1 MGNRSSSMRGPPVP
15 VSVTVVH
22 PDPDT
27 YPVAGYVAAND
38 YKLTYTLLQGRNDTV
53 AGLLQLM
60 GQHGPEN
67 GTGVRGVSA
76 TVGAAALGGATPLVD
91 GVTVYLVFGAEV
103 NRGSHRSLSY
113 R

>member
-38 YKLTYTLLQGRNDTV
+38 YQLTYTLLQGRNDTV
-53 AGLLQLM
+53 KDLLQLM

-76 TVGAAALGGATPLVD
+76 SVGAAALSPHIPLMD
-91 GVTVYLVFGAEV
+91 AVTVYLVF
-103 NRGSHRSLSY
+103 
-113 R
+113 

>member
-1 MGNRSSSMRGPPVP
+1 MGNLSSSIRRPPVP

-22 PDPDT
+22 PKPDA
-27 YPVAGYVAAND
+27 YNIAGYVSAKD
-38 YKLTYTLLQGRNDTV
+38 YKLTYTLLQGQNNTV

-76 TVGAAALGGATPLVD
+76 TTGAAALGNATPLVD
-91 GVTVYLVFGAEV
+91 GVTVYLVFD
-103 NRGSHRSLSY
+103 
-113 R
+113 

>member
-1 MGNRSSSMRGPPVP
+1 MGNRSSTMHEPPIP

-22 PDPDT
+22 PLPNAYT
-27 YPVAGYVAAND
+27 VAGYSVAND

-67 GTGVRGVSA
+67 GTYVRGVSA
-76 TVGAAALGGATPLVD
+76 TAGAAALGNTTPLVD
-91 GVTVYLVFGAEV
+91 GVTVYLVFDKQIENG
-103 NRGSHRSLSY
+103 
-113 R
+113 

>member
-27 YPVAGYVAAND
+27 YPVAGYVAANQ
-38 YKLTYTLLQGRNDTV
+38 YQLTYTLLQGRNDTV

-76 TVGAAALGGATPLVD
+76 TAGAAALGDTTPLVD
-91 GVTVYLVFGAEV
+91 GVAVYLVL
-103 NRGSHRSLSY
+103 RG
-113 R
+113 

>member
-38 YKLTYTLLQGRNDTV
+38 YQLTYTLLQGRNDTV
-53 AGLLQLM
+53 KDLLQLM

-76 TVGAAALGGATPLVD
+76 SVGAAALAPHIPLMD
-91 GVTVYLVFGAEV
+91 AVTVYLVFG
-103 NRGSHRSLSY
+103 G
-113 R
+113 